1 MKYEFTAKEESM
13 LRDAI
18 LEVGVPGHLKGYL
31 YLRSAILIAM
41 HNAEAVTSVTKCI
54 YPDVAKI
61 YRTTDAKVERAI
73 RNAIEIAWN
82 RNSEGIKKLYGEGDM
97 KRRPTNSNFI
107 AELAEAV
114 KKAAKA

>member
-13 LRDAI
+13 VRDAI

-41 HNAEAVTSVTKCI
+41 HNAEAVTSITKWI

-61 YRTTDAKVERAI
+61 YQTTDNKVERAI

-82 RNSEGIKKLYGEGDM
+82 RNYEGVKKLYGKKDM
-97 KRRPTNSNFI
+97 EKRPTNSQFI